1 MSDMKKGNISIHAEN
16 IMPVIKRWLYSDKDI
31 FIRELT
37 ANGCDAV
44 TKYRM
49 IAGDDE
55 DLRVTVTVDTEAKE
69 LRFTDNG
76 IGMTAEEVDRYI
88 NQVAFSSAE
97 EFLKK
102 YQGDKDG
109 GIIGH
114 FGLGFYSAFMPAD
127 KVTIDTLSY
136 QEGAKAVRW
145 ESEDG
150 MAYEMSDSDRA
161 ERGTTV
167 TLHITD
173 EEKEFLDSL
182 RVREVLE
189 PLLRLHGRAHLSG
202 GCAG

>member
-1 MSDMKKGNISIHAEN
+1 
-16 IMPVIKRWLYSDKDI
+16 
-31 FIRELT
+31 
-37 ANGCDAV
+37 
-44 TKYRM
+44 
-49 IAGDDE
+49 
-55 DLRVTVTVDTEAKE
+55 
-69 LRFTDNG
+69 
-76 IGMTAEEVDRYI
+76 MTAEEVDRYI

-127 KVTIDTLSY
+127 RGNDRY
-136 QEGAKAVRW
+136 AVLCRKGPRRCAGN
-145 ESEDG
+145 SEDG

-189 PLLRLHGRAHLSG
+189 RYCGYMAAADLSG

>member
-1 MSDMKKGNISIHAEN
+1 M
-16 IMPVIKRWLYSDKDI
+16 
-31 FIRELT
+31 

-102 YQGDKDG
+102 YQPK
-109 GIIGH
+109 IRCKNH
-114 FGLGFYSAFMPAD
+114 VQKFLNLSNKNFY
-127 KVTIDTLSY
+127 
-136 QEGAKAVRW
+136 Q
-145 ESEDG
+145 
-150 MAYEMSDSDRA
+150 
-161 ERGTTV
+161 
-167 TLHITD
+167 
-173 EEKEFLDSL
+173 
-182 RVREVLE
+182 
-189 PLLRLHGRAHLSG
+189 
-202 GCAG
+202 